1 CLRYK
6 FMQNEIMADFPTD
19 WDVFP
24 VNEFATFHQENR
36 LEDPMGMVT
45 LLKLGPDGKSTGI
58 FKVVLF
64 GGGIVDIPIPVT
76 DIIHEPPP
84 RLASMVIK
92 ISVRAD
98 KTNIA
103 LNCLEGSAHFVEREV
118 SHGYEF
124 ERGHDLFRIPCQIP

>member
-1 CLRYK
+1 
-6 FMQNEIMADFPTD
+6 MAEFPTD

-64 GGGIVDIPIPVT
+64 GGGIIDIPIPVT
-76 DIIHEPPP
+76 DILHEPPP

-92 ISVRAD
+92 LSVRAD

-103 LNCLEGSAHFVEREV
+103 LNSTTSPWRDLLTLLKGKSATVTDLNGDPISSESLVKYLEGLA
-118 SHGYEF
+118 
-124 ERGHDLFRIPCQIP
+124 